1 MKSLK
6 ILPILWLLTGC
17 AAALPALPA
26 LSGLIPATNG
36 THILTTTTVNLS
48 RKNFKIVKAN
58 AFGSSVGFSFLGIF
72 SLNSP
77 SYEEALTQLYR
88 SADVSEGK
96 SQALVNV
103 MHEQTSTYFILF
115 ALPKITVCADVIE
128 FTDDAA
134 SINISETQNLH
145 KVDTLGFHCS

>member
-6 ILPILWLLTGC
+6 ILPILLLLAGC

-26 LSGLIPATNG
+26 LSGLIPAANG

-72 SLNSP
+72 SLKSP

-128 FTDDAA
+128 FINDATPI
-134 SINISETQNLH
+134 SIREIQNIH
-145 KVDTLGFHCS
+145 